1 MGTFLRVREYK
12 VDADALLRLG
22 HRCDP
27 SLCGESGSCCAAHD
41 AWIGPE
47 EYSRIARILP
57 AAQKYIEP
65 PLRDSEVD
73 GFIRQLGDQ
82 LYTIYRRPSGLCVF
96 AYRADGDR
104 VLCALHS
111 AALSKGETPERAKP
125 RGCALWPLSVS
136 TSDRPELS
144 VQAGAYRFPCNTKRS
159 GKPAALHPGTA
170 ELVRVNFGEEF
181 LRELADALR

>member
-1 MGTFLRVREYK
+1 MDSFLRVREYK
-12 VDADALLRLG
+12 VDADALLRLA

-27 SLCGESGSCCAAHD
+27 SICGESGSCCAAHD

-47 EYSRIARILP
+47 EHSRIARILP
-57 AAQKYIEP
+57 AARQYIEH
-65 PLRDSEVD
+65 PLRDSELE

-82 LYTIYRRPSGLCVF
+82 IYAIHRRPSGLCVF

-111 AALSKGETPERAKP
+111 AALSKGEAPERAKP
-125 RGCALWPLSVS
+125 RGCALWPLSES
-136 TSDRPELS
+136 TSRPPELS
-144 VQAGAYRFPCNTKRS
+144 VQTGAYRFPCNTKRH
-159 GKPAALHPGTA
+159 GNPAALHPGTV

-181 LRELADALR
+181 LRELAGALR